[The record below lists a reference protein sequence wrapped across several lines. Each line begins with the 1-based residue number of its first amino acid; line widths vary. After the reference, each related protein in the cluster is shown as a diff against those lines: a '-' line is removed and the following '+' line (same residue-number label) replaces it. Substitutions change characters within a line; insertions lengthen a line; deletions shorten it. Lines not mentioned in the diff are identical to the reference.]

1 MAYRSPRYARIVAGL
16 ALLFVAE
23 AQAQEPAP
31 PTAGVKK
38 LATEV
43 YVYAYPLV
51 LMDVTRMGVERRD
64 AMLPQGRENEHQAVA
79 VGRARVNS

>member
-1 MAYRSPRYARIVAGL
+1 MIYRSPRYARIVAGL
-16 ALLFVAE
+16 ALLFVAQ

-31 PTAGVKK
+31 PAADEDLKK

-51 LMDVTRMGVERRD
+51 LMDITR
-64 AMLPQGRENEHQAVA
+64 AVMTDTSSGDPRK
-79 VGRARVNS
+79 V